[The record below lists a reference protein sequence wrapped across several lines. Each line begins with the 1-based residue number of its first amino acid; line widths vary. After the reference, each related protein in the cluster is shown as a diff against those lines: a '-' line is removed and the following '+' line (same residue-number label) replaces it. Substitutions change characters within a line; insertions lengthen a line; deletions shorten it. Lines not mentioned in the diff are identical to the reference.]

1 MSKRFAGKVVL
12 VTGGGEGIGRAAAF
26 AFAREGADV
35 VVAGRHPEMLHD
47 TVEEIKAL
55 GGSAS
60 CGIADVT
67 RHGENGEASDA
78 EAVVAAVVERHGRID
93 VAFNNVT
100 ELGPNQPVAEICESV
115 WGETLAANL
124 TGVWLSMKHEIAHME
139 RNGGGV
145 IVNTASNIG
154 SQGMLPGLGAYAAS
168 KAAVSTLT
176 QTAAR
181 EYIDKGIRINAISPC
196 PLGRGAKVE
205 EIADTVLWLAS
216 DEASYVVGHDLVL
229 DRKTAV

>member
-60 CGIADVT
+60 CGVADVT
-67 RHGENGEASDA
+67 RHGENGTASDA
-78 EAVVAAVVERHGRID
+78 EAIVAAVVERHGRID

-100 ELGPNQPVAEICESV
+100 ELGPHQPVAEICESV

-124 TGVWLSMKHEIAHME
+124 TGVWLSMKHEIAFME

-181 EYIDKGIRINAISPC
+181 EYIGKGIRINAISPC

>member
-1 MSKRFAGKVVL
+1 MSKRFEGKVVL

-35 VVAGRHPEMLHD
+35 VVAGRHREMLHD
-47 TVEEIKAL
+47 TVEQITEL
-55 GGSAS
+55 GGKAS
-60 CGIADVT
+60 CGIEGDVT
-67 RHGENGEASDA
+67 HHGKQDAERIVQTVVNRHGKLD
-78 EAVVAAVVERHGRID
+78 I
-93 VAFNNVT
+93 AFNNVT
-100 ELGPNQPVAEICESV
+100 ELGPNQPVAEICEKV
-115 WGETLAANL
+115 WGDTLAANL

-139 RNGGGV
+139 KNGGGV

-154 SQGMLPGLGAYAAS
+154 SQGLLPGMGAYAAS

-181 EYIDKGIRINAISPC
+181 EYIEKGVRINAISPC

-205 EIADTVLWLAS
+205 EIAETVLWLAS

-229 DRKTAV
+229 DRKAAL

>member
-1 MSKRFAGKVVL
+1 MSKRFVGKVVL
-12 VTGGGEGIGRAAAF
+12 VTGGGEGIGRAAAL
-26 AFAREGADV
+26 AFAREGAEV
-35 VVAGRHPEMLHD
+35 VVAGRHPEMLHE
-47 TVEEIKAL
+47 TVEEITAL
-55 GGSAS
+55 GGRAS
-60 CGIADVT
+60 CGIADV
-67 RHGENGEASDA
+67 SDHEKEDA
-78 EAVVAAVVERHGRID
+78 RAIVAACVERHGRLD

-100 ELGPNQPVAEICESV
+100 ELGPDEPVAEISEST

-139 RNGGGV
+139 SNGGGV

-154 SQGMLPGLGAYAAS
+154 AQGMLPGRGAYAAS

-181 EYIDKGIRINAISPC
+181 EYIDKGVRINAISPC

-205 EIADTVLWLAS
+205 EIAETVLWLAS
-216 DEASYVVGHDLVL
+216 EEASYVVGHDLVL
-229 DRKTAV
+229 DRKTAL

>member
-1 MSKRFAGKVVL
+1 MSKRFTGKVVL

-26 AFAREGADV
+26 AFAREGAEV

-67 RHGENGEASDA
+67 HHGENGDASDA
-78 EAVVAAVVERHGRID
+78 EAIVAAVVERHGRLD

-100 ELGPNQPVAEICESV
+100 ELGPDQPVAEISESV